1 MRADDVGPLAHSRS
15 HRATLDVNAGRRP
28 GCGRARRAS
37 APAQRGSPARYL
49 DVSVVKGP
57 PEAASDF
64 ENVVCIRTTFSRARM
79 PPSRVQGVER
89 GRHRWSRMHP
99 PLPPSCGADPSAGS
113 LASAA

>member
-49 DVSVVKGP
+49 DV
-57 PEAASDF
+57 
-64 ENVVCIRTTFSRARM
+64 
-79 PPSRVQGVER
+79 
-89 GRHRWSRMHP
+89 
-99 PLPPSCGADPSAGS
+99 
-113 LASAA
+113 